1 MQISYNK
8 LWKLL
13 IDKGWKKKDLAAKAS
28 LSTATM
34 AKLSK
39 NEPVNMDVLL
49 RVCQALDVDIGCIV
63 EFKRKP

>member
-1 MQISYNK
+1 MQICYNK

-13 IDKGWKKKDLAAKAS
+13 IDKGWKKKDLAEKVM
-28 LSTATM
+28 LSGATM

-49 RVCQALDVDIGCIV
+49 RICETLNVDVGDIL
-63 EFKRKP
+63 EFKKSL